1 MRKTAAIN
9 LTLDA
14 VFEVGV
20 TVSARSHLS
29 AGFVVS
35 GDGLPT

>member
-1 MRKTAAIN
+1 MGKLAAVDLALN
-9 LTLDA
+9 ATLQ
-14 VFEVGV
+14 VWI